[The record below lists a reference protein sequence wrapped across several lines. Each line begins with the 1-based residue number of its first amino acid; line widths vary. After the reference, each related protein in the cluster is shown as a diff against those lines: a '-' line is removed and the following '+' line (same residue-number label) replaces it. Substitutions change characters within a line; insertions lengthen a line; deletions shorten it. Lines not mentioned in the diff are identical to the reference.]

1 MSIPTTIKGVVD
13 VLRDRDTLV
22 DDISGEAETAAG
34 ELKKLVTRL
43 SAARRETEDLLDK
56 LTTVQFAVAANPTI
70 KAEQQSLLE
79 KISDVSKDIQTFK
92 AYPQITRHLYA
103 QRTELYLL
111 LANTF
116 NDIAR
121 NIVAFTDQ
129 DVDELRTLLRR
140 AALDAE
146 SRKQKAHLLDA
157 AVQLA
162 KIAFR
167 VAAKLAA
174 A

>member
-1 MSIPTTIKGVVD
+1 MSVATTIKGVVD

-22 DDISGEAETAAG
+22 DDITGEAETAAA
-34 ELKKLVTRL
+34 ELKKLASRL
-43 SAARRETEDLLDK
+43 SAARSETEDLLDE
-56 LTTVQFAVAANPTI
+56 LTTVQFAVAAKPTT
-70 KAEQQSLLE
+70 KAEQQSLLA
-79 KISDVSKDIQTFK
+79 KIADVSKDIQEFK
-92 AYPQITRHLYA
+92 AFPQITRHLYA

-111 LANTF
+111 LSNTF
-116 NDIAR
+116 NDMAR
-121 NIVAFTDQ
+121 KIVAFTDQ
-129 DVDELRTLLRR
+129 DVDDLRPLLRR

-157 AVQLA
+157 AIQLA

-167 VAAKLAA
+167 VATKLAA